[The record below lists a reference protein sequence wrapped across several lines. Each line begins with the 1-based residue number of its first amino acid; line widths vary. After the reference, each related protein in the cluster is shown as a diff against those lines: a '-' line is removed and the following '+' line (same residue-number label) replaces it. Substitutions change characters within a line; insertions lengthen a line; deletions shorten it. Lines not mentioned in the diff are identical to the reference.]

1 MAVAAAKK
9 AAKEAADVAKEAA
22 AEQAAKEA
30 ADVAKEAAAEQ
41 ARLELLEETM
51 GSGSDLGDD
60 ESDHI
65 DQLEE
70 TNDSCS
76 DSDHGEDGDFD
87 FEDGVVTNAANDDD
101 SSVPLETRLNGI
113 VKLSYSTS

>member
-1 MAVAAAKK
+1 MAVAAAQN

-22 AEQAAKEA
+22 AEEAAKEA

-41 ARLELLEETM
+41 ARLQVEETM
-51 GSGSDLGDD
+51 RSGSDLGDD

-65 DQLEE
+65 DQLDE
-70 TNDSCS
+70 TNESCS

-87 FEDGVVTNAANDDD
+87 YEDGVVTNAANDDD
-101 SSVPLETRLNGI
+101 SSVPPLETRLIGI